1 MKTILLM
8 LACMTANVFAEVRAP
23 MPTASDETAIAFR
36 HPHRKVGG
44 EVHSLSALFKWALV
58 TGAGPRPNQ
67 EWFCIYGKV
76 FQIHEKGM
84 LVRAYAG
91 KSWTGDYKLVFL
103 KNYPGQPKMVDG
115 DRLVAIVTE
124 TGRQQYTTVAGG
136 TATVE
141 AYDYG
146 ELPTDE
152 ELAELERARV
162 ARLEEIN
169 KKLAEKRAQ
178 LKSIQDAEGQVQTAR
193 VILYQLTQ
201 ASNGLPS
208 FQIEV
213 AKRYLRGDGLP
224 QDHALATH
232 WLKAACTNHDSE
244 ATNLLAK
251 IPTRQ
256 ESPK

>member
-1 MKTILLM
+1 MKAILL
-8 LACMTANVFAEVRAP
+8 LLVGVCAVNVFAEVRAP
-23 MPTASDETAIAFR
+23 MPTASDETALAFR
-36 HPHRKVGG
+36 HSHRKVGG
-44 EVHSLSALFKWALV
+44 EMHNLSALFKWALV
-58 TGAGPRPNQ
+58 TGSGARPNP

-91 KSWTGDYKLVFL
+91 KSWTGDYRLVFL
-103 KNYPGQPKMVDG
+103 KNYPGQSKMVDG
-115 DRLVAIVTE
+115 DRFVAIVTE

-146 ELPTDE
+146 ALPTE
-152 ELAELERARV
+152 EEVAELERARIE
-162 ARLEEIN
+162 R
-169 KKLAEKRAQ
+169 LAEIYRKIETNRAQ
-178 LKSIQDAEGQVQTAR
+178 LKVIEDAERQAQTSK

-213 AKRYLRGDGLP
+213 AKRYLKGDGLP
-224 QDHALATH
+224 QDTALATH
-232 WLKAACTNHDSE
+232 WLKSACTNHDST
-244 ATNLLAK
+244 ASNLLSG
-251 IPTRQ
+251 IRR
-256 ESPK
+256 